1 MRLAFTC
8 KKAGRTVSVLRK
20 SHLKGGLCRSS
31 QTRILLGLTALFATC
46 LSLHAAQDFN
56 SLITPFI
63 EEHCV
68 KCHGEKKQKG
78 DIRLDTL
85 SRDFSQGEN
94 AILWQNVS
102 DMLITGDMPPEEEP
116 RPPKGDVSQI
126 IKSIDTELRAA
137 AASMNEGGRIAIRR
151 LSHSALDNTVKDL
164 IGIDLL
170 LSKNLPADPDL
181 EGFNSLAV
189 TLDANPEMVLK
200 LQNNAHTIAKL
211 AIASGEDIRKER
223 HFSVG
228 AIGHGNNVEERGE
241 FVITSSSR
249 DRKHVMWPDGFV
261 APQNGLYR
269 IRVDGFARD
278 YRTDLE
284 EQGVDYTYNSDS
296 YEKSMKKRDRKPN
309 DEPRLVSIVAI
320 QASEA
325 RHMDAAS
332 VPGRRVGYFYL
343 GNQLDSQHVDVRLN
357 KGENIM
363 VHYAAAAI
371 LNQSPVAL
379 VKGEER
385 LVADLLHVK
394 SITVSGPEVDTWP
407 PPARQQLLGAKVK
420 APEGIENRI
429 SDFLFRAFR
438 RPVPENTLQNFNL
451 LYQTG
456 LNQGL
461 TEEQSM
467 SNVIEGVLTS
477 PRFLFNYD
485 KGDGQDAWAL
495 ASRLSY
501 FLWNSM
507 PDARLMQL
515 AKSGQLQKP
524 RVLRLQTLRMLKDP
538 KAVRFIQDFTAQWL
552 GLKDI
557 ELMRPDPK
565 LYEDYDPLLEA
576 LMRQES
582 EVFFQ
587 HVLAKNLPI
596 STFLDSEFV
605 MVNRRLAKHYN
616 LKGVN
621 GNDFRKVNLPK
632 DNPRGGLLGQSSI
645 LKLTSNGTRT
655 SPVVRGVWILE
666 NILGDPPSPAPADV
680 EPIEP
685 DVRGTKTIFDM
696 LSRHREVETCA
707 DCHKSIDPWGF
718 GLEHFDAIGVYRSEY
733 RNGQPVYAK
742 GSVPGGSFDGI
753 VDMKKV
759 LLDRNDQF
767 ARALTE
773 KLFTYALGHPLSFSE
788 KIIADDIAAANLD
801 KRGGFKDLVVAI
813 CSSPL
818 FRGEPQSSLVA
829 RN

>member
-1 MRLAFTC
+1 MLATLM
-8 KKAGRTVSVLRK
+8 VS
-20 SHLKGGLCRSS
+20 
-31 QTRILLGLTALFATC
+31 ATT
-46 LSLHAAQDFN
+46 LPASQDFDA
-56 SLITPFI
+56 LITPFV
-63 EEHCV
+63 ESHCV
-68 KCHGEKKQKG
+68 KCHGEEKQKG
-78 DIRLDTL
+78 DIRLDIL
-85 SRDFSQGEN
+85 GRDFSQGEN
-94 AILWQNVS
+94 AILWQDVS

-116 RPPKGDVSQI
+116 RPPMGEVSQI
-126 IKSIDTELRAA
+126 IKAIDTELRSA

-164 IGIDLL
+164 LGIDLL

-200 LQNNAHTIAKL
+200 LQNNANTIAKL
-211 AIASGEDIRKER
+211 AIASGEDVREKR
-223 HFSVG
+223 HYSIG
-228 AIGHGNNVEERGE
+228 TIGHGNNVEERGE

-249 DRKHVMWPDGFV
+249 DRKHVMWPDGFI
-261 APQNGLYR
+261 APQDGLYR
-269 IRVDGFARD
+269 IRVEGFARD

-284 EQGVDYTYNSDS
+284 EQGIDYTYVSEN
-296 YEKSMKKRDRKPN
+296 YEKNMKKRDRKPN

-332 VPGRRVGYFYL
+332 VPGRRVGYFYI
-343 GNQLDSQHVDVRLN
+343 GNELDSQYVDVRLN

-371 LNQSPVAL
+371 LNQSPIAV
-379 VKGEER
+379 VEGEER

-394 SITVSGPEVDTWP
+394 SIAVSGPDIDSWP
-407 PPARQQLLGAKVK
+407 PPARQQLLSTSNT
-420 APEGIENRI
+420 APDNVEERI
-429 SDFLFRAFR
+429 GDFLFRAFR
-438 RPVPENTLQNFNL
+438 RPVPENTLQKFNL

-456 LNQGL
+456 LDQGL
-461 TEEQSM
+461 TEEESM

-485 KGDGQDAWAL
+485 KGDGEDNWAL

-507 PDARLMQL
+507 PDATLRQL
-515 AKSGQLQKP
+515 AENGQLQKP
-524 RVLRLQTLRMLKDP
+524 RVLRKQTARMLKDP
-538 KAVRFIQDFTAQWL
+538 KAQRFIQDFTAQWL

-582 EVFFQ
+582 ETFFQ
-587 HVLAKNLPI
+587 EVLDKNLPI
-596 STFLDSEFV
+596 ISFLDSDFV
-605 MVNRRLAKHYN
+605 TINERLAKHYQIE
-616 LKGVN
+616 GVD
-621 GNDFRKVNLPK
+621 GNEFRKVALPK
-632 DNPRGGLLGQSSI
+632 DNPRGGLLGQASI
-645 LKLTSNGTRT
+645 LKITSNGTRT

-666 NILGDPPSPAPADV
+666 NILGDPPSPPPADV
-680 EPIEP
+680 MPIEP
-685 DVRGTKTIFDM
+685 DVRGSKTIYDM
-696 LSRHREVETCA
+696 LSKHREIETCA
-707 DCHKSIDPWGF
+707 DCHRSIDPWGF

-742 GSVPGGSFDGI
+742 GSVPNGSFDGI

-759 LLDRNDQF
+759 LLDRSDQF

-773 KLFTYALGHPLSFSE
+773 KLFTYALGHPLSFQE
-788 KIIADDIAAANLD
+788 RLIADDIAAANHEKD
-801 KRGGFKDLVVAI
+801 GGFKDLIVTI

-818 FRGEPQSSLVA
+818 FRGETQPTEYAQ
-829 RN
+829 N